1 MSEVVVIAF
10 EVVEIEHHD
19 SEGPVF
25 PSSGVKFVIEELLHI
40 AAVVKAGERVADGL
54 QAESF
59 TEAKVGHRESDVFG
73 DGGGELAAACK
84 GGGVTVWGGNG
95 G

>member
-1 MSEVVVIAF
+1 
-10 EVVEIEHHD
+10 VVEIEHHD
-19 SEGPVF
+19 SEGAVF
-25 PSSGVKFVIEELLHI
+25 AASGVEFAIEELLHV

-59 TEAKVGHRESDVFG
+59 TKFKVVHRDRDVFG
-73 DGGGELAAACK
+73 DGGGELAAASR
-84 GGGVTVWGGNG
+84 GGGISVWVGNG

>member
-1 MSEVVVIAF
+1 
-10 EVVEIEHHD
+10 VVEIEHHD
-19 SEGPVF
+19 GEGAVF
-25 PSSGVKFVIEELLHI
+25 AASGVEFVIEELLHV

-59 TEAKVGHRESDVFG
+59 TEFKVGHRDRDVFG
-73 DGGGELAAACK
+73 DGGGEPAAASR
-84 GGGVTVWGGNG
+84 GGGISVWVGNG